1 MYMATEDKM
10 LEELKEIRKLL
21 TPPPPPPPPKGI
33 KNEFLDFI
41 SKYKVLGL
49 AVAFIMGLYLGRV
62 VQALVTAFIM
72 PIIELVLPGINWELI
87 AIGPFRVGLFVGEL
101 ITFIIVA
108 LVIFLIVRL
117 TQRWGIE

>member
-1 MYMATEDKM
+1 MNMSTEDKM

-72 PIIELVLPGINWELI
+72 PIIELALPGINWELI
-87 AIGPFRVGLFVGEL
+87 TVGPFRIGLFVGEL
-101 ITFIIVA
+101 ITFAIVA
-108 LVIFLIVRL
+108 FVIFLIVKL
-117 TQRWGIE
+117 TKRWGIE

>member
-1 MYMATEDKM
+1 MNMSTEDKM

-21 TPPPPPPPPKGI
+21 TPPPPSPPPKGI
-33 KNEFLDFI
+33 KNEFLDFL

-72 PIIELVLPGINWELI
+72 PIIELVLPGINWEMI
-87 AIGPFRVGLFVGEL
+87 TVGPFRIGLFVGEL
-101 ITFIIVA
+101 ITFAIVA
-108 LVIFLIVRL
+108 MVIFLIVKL

>member
-1 MYMATEDKM
+1 M

-21 TPPPPPPPPKGI
+21 TPPPPSPPPKGI
-33 KNEFLDFI
+33 KNEFLDFL

-72 PIIELVLPGINWELI
+72 PIIELVLPGINWEMI
-87 AIGPFRVGLFVGEL
+87 TVGPFRIGLFVGEL
-101 ITFIIVA
+101 ITFAIVA
-108 LVIFLIVRL
+108 MVIFLIVKL